1 MAVGRRV
8 VCYPQAC
15 YPAFDAYSN
24 MWNMAARW
32 YQGRH
37 QGAPVGVR
45 GPGDPPL
52 CQETPFWGLA
62 VEPWQHRYPAGGAYP
77 GLAGASVRPGYRP
90 RAGEG
95 WFVTPCS
102 SRILQITVITLPPA
116 PPHPSAIA
124 IMGLLARCMACHVVG
139 AGPAF
144 CGTRTSKSRGCPIR
158 NNTSKCMVR

>member
-90 RAGEG
+90 RGG
-95 WFVTPCS
+95 GSV
-102 SRILQITVITLPPA
+102 QIFFKKKDRRPPLPNPA
-116 PPHPSAIA
+116 VSNRYT
-124 IMGLLARCMACHVVG
+124 MGLLARCMACHVVG
-139 AGPAF
+139 TGPAF
-144 CGTRTSKSRGCPIR
+144 CGARAQKSRGCPIR
-158 NNTSKCMVR
+158 NNA